1 MNCKIIKN
9 HVKYQAYLSQ
19 EMWTEY
25 LRVIS
30 YIHQDLCGIEVEKR
44 KDLIIDLNIDL
55 LILEL
60 KKKKPKG
67 AESLCH

>member
-1 MNCKIIKN
+1 
-9 HVKYQAYLSQ
+9 
-19 EMWTEY
+19 MWTEY

-30 YIHQDLCGIEVEKR
+30 YIHQDLCVIEVEKR